1 MAQRILEPGQIETLA
16 QSSIPRIRLPGRES
30 LFARRAARLRKLA
43 SGSALS
49 DYLRFLAAL
58 VDAQHAALEPLSVPA
73 PTAAH
78 LEISREHGMPPIHAA
93 TWPRTPQWRETLEF
107 LCAALAAQTGFPA
120 GVGDCIST
128 IRRAT
133 PAWIE
138 AQAASILEARSDA
151 IDIPVAP
158 VVMAALQVHWVA
170 LAAHFVADEVAAL
183 DVPARAARFVADEV
197 AALDVP
203 GVCPLC
209 GSLPVASMV
218 CAQSKY
224 QGYRYLH
231 CALCATEW
239 HMVRVLCSQCGAS
252 GKNIAYYSLEGHA
265 AEKNPGEEGGVAV
278 RAETCEQCHAY
289 RKILYQEKDTGVE
302 PVADDVASIALDLM
316 LAEEGYHRASGNP
329 LLWLPNSV

>member
-16 QSSIPRIRLPGRES
+16 QASIPRVRLPDREAV
-30 LFARRAARLRKLA
+30 FARRAARLRQLA
-43 SGSALS
+43 EGSALG
-49 DYLRFLAAL
+49 DYLQFLAVL
-58 VDAQHAALEPLSVPA
+58 VDAQQAALAHVSVPM

-78 LEISREHGMPPIHAA
+78 LERSGEHAMPPIHTA
-93 TWPRTPQWRETLEF
+93 TWRRAPQWQETLEF

-120 GVGDCIST
+120 GVTGSISA

-138 AQAASILEARSDA
+138 AQAASILEARNDA

-158 VVMAALQVHWVA
+158 LVMAALQVHWVA
-170 LAAHFVADEVAAL
+170 LAARFAAD
-183 DVPARAARFVADEV
+183 DVK
-197 AALDVP
+197 ALDVP

-218 CAQSKY
+218 CAHPPY

-252 GKNIAYYSLEGHA
+252 GKNIAYYSLEGNA
-265 AEKNPGEEGGVAV
+265 ADKSSSEEGGPAL
-278 RAETCEQCHAY
+278 RAETCDQCHAY

-302 PVADDVASIALDLM
+302 PVADDVASVALDL
-316 LAEEGYHRASGNP
+316 LLGEEGYHRASGNP
-329 LLWLPNSV
+329 LLWLPNTI

>member
-16 QSSIPRIRLPGRES
+16 TGSIPRVRLPNREFV
-30 LFARRAARLRKLA
+30 FARRAARLRKLA
-43 SGSALS
+43 AGSALG
-49 DYLRFLAAL
+49 DYLQFLAAL
-58 VDAQHAALEPLSVPA
+58 VDAQHAAL
-73 PTAAH
+73 AH
-78 LEISREHGMPPIHAA
+78 LAVPMPAAPHFERSGEHGMPPIHAA
-93 TWPRTPQWRETLEF
+93 TWPRASQWRETLEF
-107 LCAALAAQTGFPA
+107 LCAALAARTGFPA
-120 GVGDCIST
+120 GVSDSIAT

-138 AQAASILEARSDA
+138 AQATSILEARNDA
-151 IDIPVAP
+151 IDISVAT

-170 LAAHFVADEVAAL
+170 LAAHFVADEVK
-183 DVPARAARFVADEV
+183 
-197 AALDVP
+197 ALDVP

-218 CAQSKY
+218 CAQSPY

-252 GKNIAYYSLEGHA
+252 GKNIAYHSLEANA
-265 AEKNPGEEGGVAV
+265 ADKGSSEEGGAAV

-302 PVADDVASIALDLM
+302 PVADDVASVALDLL

-329 LLWLPNSV
+329 LLWLPNTI